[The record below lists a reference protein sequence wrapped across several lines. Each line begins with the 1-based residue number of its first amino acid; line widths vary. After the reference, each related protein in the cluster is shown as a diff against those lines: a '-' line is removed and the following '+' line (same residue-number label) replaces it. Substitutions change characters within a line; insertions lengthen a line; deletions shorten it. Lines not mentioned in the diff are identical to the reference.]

1 MPILCGSDLSAN
13 SADALAAAI
22 ALAERRGD
30 RELVLVHITDAGV
43 AHPALDQA
51 RSTLAHQSD
60 NAVANV
66 KIRVEV
72 RSGDAAETL
81 ADLAATERADLIIVG
96 AGAGDAERL
105 GSVAGRLVELTTVP
119 VLLVRDPTPWVEFG
133 RGQRAVKILAGIDD
147 SATGEL
153 GLHWLK
159 GLRLVG
165 PVDVTLGAI
174 YYPDEACHKYGL
186 RFGSHVDP
194 DPAVE
199 TLLSRD
205 LLHRFE
211 PAVGAGAVETR
222 VKPGIGRIGD
232 HLIELATSAGVD
244 AIVVGTRQRTGLGKL
259 GSVSSVVVAAAP
271 QSIICIPPEA
281 AVPIQST
288 PIIRRALVATDL
300 TAFANRAVPYAFSIV
315 QGPDEDTGQ
324 GTGQSCEVHL
334 LHVMAEQDD
343 SSVES
348 LRARLLELKP
358 RGSSITLT
366 VHVERGD
373 NTAERIAQVSSRLG
387 VDVICVASH
396 NRSGLGRALL
406 GSVADR
412 LLRETR
418 LPVMILRPSP

>member
-13 SADALAAAI
+13 SADALAAAL
-22 ALAERRGD
+22 ALAERRGE
-30 RELVLVHITDAGV
+30 RELVLVHITGAGL
-43 AHPALDQA
+43 APPALDSA
-51 RSTLAHQSD
+51 RSSLAQQSD

-66 KIRVEV
+66 RIRIEV

-96 AGAGDAERL
+96 AGARDAERL
-105 GSVAGRLVELTTVP
+105 GSVAGRLVEISTVP

-133 RGQRAVKILAGIDD
+133 RGQRAIKILAAIDD

-159 GLRLVG
+159 GLRQVG

-199 TLLSRD
+199 ALLSRD
-205 LLHRFE
+205 LQRRFE
-211 PAVGAGAVETR
+211 PAVGSGTVETH

-232 HLIELATSAGVD
+232 HLIELAITAGVD
-244 AIVVGTRQRTGLGKL
+244 AIVLGTRQRTGLAKL

-271 QSIICIPPEA
+271 QSVICIPPEA
-281 AVPIQST
+281 VVPIQTT
-288 PIIRRALVATDL
+288 PLLRSALVATDL
-300 TAFANRAVPYAFSIV
+300 TSFANRAVPYAFSVV
-315 QGPDEDTGQ
+315 QGAGQ
-324 GTGQSCEVHL
+324 GGEVHV

-343 SSVES
+343 SSIES
-348 LRARLLELKP
+348 LRARLLELRP
-358 RGSSITLT
+358 RGVAGATLT
-366 VHVERGD
+366 VHVERSD
-373 NTAERIAQVSSRLG
+373 NTAERIAQLSSRLG
-387 VDVICVASH
+387 VDVICLASH

>member
-30 RELVLVHITDAGV
+30 SELVLVHITDAGE
-43 AHPALDQA
+43 AHPDLAAARGAL
-51 RSTLAHQSD
+51 SHQSD
-60 NAVANV
+60 NVVSHV
-66 KIRVEV
+66 KIRLEV
-72 RSGDAAETL
+72 RAGATAEIL
-81 ADLAATERADLIIVG
+81 ADLAAAEHADLIVVG
-96 AGAGDAERL
+96 AGAGPTATGI
-105 GSVAGRLVELTTVP
+105 GSFAGRLVEVSTVP
-119 VLLVRDPTPWVEFG
+119 VLVVRDATPWIEFG
-133 RGQRAVKILAGIDD
+133 RGQSAVKILAGVDD

-159 GLRLVG
+159 GLRQIG

-186 RFGSHVDP
+186 RLRSHVDA

-199 TLLSRD
+199 SLLGRD
-205 LLHRFE
+205 LAHRFE
-211 PAVGAGAVETR
+211 PSVGAGDVETR

-232 HLIELATSAGVD
+232 HLIELATVSGVD
-244 AIVVGTRQRTGLGKL
+244 AIVIGTRQRTGLGKL
-259 GSVSSVVVAAAP
+259 GSVSSVVVANAP
-271 QSIICIPPEA
+271 QSVICIPPEA
-281 AVPIQST
+281 DVAIQTT
-288 PIIRRALVATDL
+288 PVIRSALVATDL
-300 TAFANRAVPYAFSIV
+300 TSFANRAVPYAFSIV
-315 QGPDEDTGQ
+315 GGMAQGG
-324 GTGQSCEVHL
+324 EVHI

-343 SSVES
+343 TSVEA
-348 LRARLLELKP
+348 LRARLLELRP
-358 RGSSITLT
+358 RGIATSLT

-373 NTAERIAQVSSRLG
+373 NTAERIAQVASRLG

-396 NRSGLGRALL
+396 NRSGIGRALL

>member
-13 SADALAAAI
+13 SADALAAAL

-30 RELVLVHITDAGV
+30 RELILVHITDASD
-43 AHPALDQA
+43 AHPAMDRA
-51 RSTLAHQSD
+51 RSTLEDLSARAAAAD
-60 NAVANV
+60 NAFANV
-66 KIRVEV
+66 RIRLEV

-81 ADLAATERADLIIVG
+81 ADVAAAEKADVVVVG
-96 AGAGDAERL
+96 AGAPGSPDRL
-105 GSVAGRLVELTTVP
+105 GSVANRLVEISSVP
-119 VLLVRDPTPWVEFG
+119 VLLVRDPAPWVGFG
-133 RGQRAVKILAGIDD
+133 KGTAIKVLAGVDD

-153 GLHWLK
+153 SLHWLK
-159 GLRLVG
+159 GLRQIG

-199 TLLSRD
+199 TLLARD
-205 LLHRFE
+205 LRHRFE
-211 PAVGAGAVETR
+211 PATGEGAVATR

-232 HLIELATSAGVD
+232 HLIELASAAAVD
-244 AIVVGTRQRTGLGKL
+244 VIVVGTRQRTGLGKL

-271 QSIICIPPEA
+271 QSVICIPPEA
-281 AVPIQST
+281 QVALQSI
-288 PIIRRALVATDL
+288 PVIKSVLVATDL
-300 TAFANRAVPYAFSIV
+300 TSFSNRAVPHAFAIA
-315 QGPDEDTGQ
+315 QGAAEG
-324 GTGQSCEVHL
+324 GEVHV
-334 LHVMAEQDD
+334 LHVMAAQDD
-343 SSVES
+343 SSVEA
-348 LRARLLELKP
+348 LRARLAELRP
-358 RGSSITLT
+358 RGVTTPIS

-373 NTAERIAQVSSRLG
+373 DTAERIAQVAARLG

-396 NRSGLGRALL
+396 NRSGIGRALL

-418 LPVMILRPSP
+418 LPVTILRPLP

>member
-51 RSTLAHQSD
+51 RSTLALQSD
-60 NAVANV
+60 NAIANV
-66 KIRVEV
+66 KIRLEV
-72 RSGDAAETL
+72 RSGNAAETL
-81 ADLAATERADLIIVG
+81 ADLAATERSDLIIVG
-96 AGAGDAERL
+96 AGARDAERL
-105 GSVAGRLVELTTVP
+105 GSVAGRLVELSTVP
-119 VLLVRDPTPWVEFG
+119 VLLVRDPTPWIEFG
-133 RGQRAVKILAGIDD
+133 RGQRAIKILAGIDD

-159 GLRLVG
+159 GLRQVG

-174 YYPDEACHKYGL
+174 YYPDEACQKYGL

-205 LLHRFE
+205 LMHRFE
-211 PAVGAGAVETR
+211 PAVGSGAVETR
-222 VKPGIGRIGD
+222 VKPGLGRIGD

-244 AIVVGTRQRTGLGKL
+244 AIVVGTRQRTGFGKL

-271 QSIICIPPEA
+271 QSVICIPPEA

-288 PIIRRALVATDL
+288 PIIRSALVATDL

-315 QGPDEDTGQ
+315 QGPEQ
-324 GTGQSCEVHL
+324 GAGPGGEVHL

-358 RGSSITLT
+358 RGSAIALT

-373 NTAERIAQVSSRLG
+373 NTAELIAQVASRLG

>member
-51 RSTLAHQSD
+51 RSALANQSD

-66 KIRVEV
+66 RIRIEV
-72 RSGDAAETL
+72 RAGDAAETL

-96 AGAGDAERL
+96 AGAQDAERL
-105 GSVAGRLVELTTVP
+105 GSVAGRLVELSTVP

-159 GLRLVG
+159 GLRQVG

-199 TLLSRD
+199 TLLRRD

-211 PAVGAGAVETR
+211 PAVGSGKVETR
-222 VKPGIGRIGD
+222 VKPGLGRIGD
-232 HLIELATSAGVD
+232 HLIELATAAGVD
-244 AIVVGTRQRTGLGKL
+244 AIVVGTRQRTGIGKL

-271 QSIICIPPEA
+271 QSVICIPPEA
-281 AVPIQST
+281 VVPIQTT
-288 PIIRRALVATDL
+288 PLIRSALVATDL

-315 QGPDEDTGQ
+315 QGAGEG
-324 GTGQSCEVHL
+324 GEVHL

-348 LRARLLELKP
+348 LRARLLELRP
-358 RGSSITLT
+358 RGVATALT

-373 NTAERIAQVSSRLG
+373 NTAERIAQISSRLG

-418 LPVMILRPSP
+418 VPVLILRPSP